1 MYAMKKY
8 VLFMVCIL
16 CSATAFA
23 QYCSLQKGQK
33 LYYEVLTG
41 EKKIE
46 TCTSV
51 VGVETKNDSTFI
63 TLGDF
68 APKMNEKMKDTLFYS
83 KVAYANGNTLVYL
96 QDGESMKNNML
107 GMMAA
112 ALNRNDMTAAKEKF
126 DVSGQICLLLNEK
139 QKEGDKIKAN
149 EMSIR
154 IKPVTMT
161 VSMKGQYEGTET
173 ISTPAGKFDCV
184 KVTYSMKVKFFMFSE
199 ESQIT
204 EWYAKGVGLVKH
216 EEASRKLRQKMVKT
230 LTKITEKP
238 LS

>member
-1 MYAMKKY
+1 MKRY
-8 VLFMVCIL
+8 VLLMVCML
-16 CSATAFA
+16 CTMMTSA

-33 LYYEVLTG
+33 LYYEVLAG

-46 TCTSV
+46 TYTSV
-51 VGVETKNDSTFI
+51 VKVESKADSTLV

-68 APKMNEKMKDTLFYS
+68 VPKMNDKMKDTLFYR
-83 KVAYANGNTLVYL
+83 KVAYANGNTLFYL
-96 QDGESMKNNML
+96 QDGESMKNNLL

-112 ALNRNDMTAAKEKF
+112 ALNKNDMTAAKEKF
-126 DVSGQICLLLNEK
+126 DVTGQICLLLNEK
-139 QKEGDKIKAN
+139 QKGGDKIKAN

-173 ISTPAGKFDCV
+173 ISTPAGRFDCV
-184 KVTYSMKVKFFMFSE
+184 KVTYSMKMKFFMFSE

-216 EEASRKLRQKMVKT
+216 EEVSRKLGQKMVKT
-230 LTKITEKP
+230 LTKITKEP

>member
-1 MYAMKKY
+1 MKIY
-8 VLFMVCIL
+8 VLIIACML
-16 CSATAFA
+16 CSTTAFA

-46 TCTSV
+46 TYTSV

-68 APKMNEKMKDTLFYS
+68 APKMNEKMKDTLFYH

-96 QDGESMKNNML
+96 QDEESMKNNMFSL
-107 GMMAA
+107 MAA
-112 ALNRNDMTAAKEKF
+112 ALNKNDMTAAKEKF
-126 DVSGQICLLLNEK
+126 EVNGQICLLLNEK
-139 QKEGDKIKAN
+139 QKKGDKIKAN

-161 VSMKGQYEGTET
+161 VSKKGEYEGTET
-173 ISTPAGKFDCV
+173 ISTPAGQFDCV
-184 KVTYSMKVKFFMFSE
+184 KVTYSMKMKFFMFSD

-216 EEASRKLRQKMVKT
+216 EEKSRKLGQKMVKT
-230 LTKITEKP
+230 LTKIAE
-238 LS
+238 

>member
-1 MYAMKKY
+1 MKIY
-8 VLFMVCIL
+8 VLIIACML
-16 CSATAFA
+16 CSTTAFA

-46 TCTSV
+46 TYTSV

-68 APKMNEKMKDTLFYS
+68 APKMNEKMKDTLFYH

-96 QDGESMKNNML
+96 QDEESMK
-107 GMMAA
+107 
-112 ALNRNDMTAAKEKF
+112 AKEKF
-126 DVSGQICLLLNEK
+126 DVNGQICLLLNEK
-139 QKEGDKIKAN
+139 QKKGDKIKAS

-161 VSMKGQYEGTET
+161 VSMKGEYEGTET
-173 ISTPAGKFDCV
+173 ISTPAGQFDCV
-184 KVTYSMKVKFFMFSE
+184 KVTYSMKMKFFMFSD

-204 EWYAKGVGLVKH
+204 EWYAKDVGLVKH
-216 EEASRKLRQKMVKT
+216 EEKSRKLGQKMVKT
-230 LTKITEKP
+230 LTKIAE
-238 LS
+238 

>member
-1 MYAMKKY
+1 MKNY
-8 VLFMVCIL
+8 VLIIVCML
-16 CSATAFA
+16 CSTTAFA

-46 TCTSV
+46 TYTSV

-68 APKMNEKMKDTLFYS
+68 APKMNEKMKDTLFYR

-96 QDGESMKNNML
+96 QDGESMKNNMF

-126 DVSGQICLLLNEK
+126 DVSGQICLLLNERQRK
-139 QKEGDKIKAN
+139 GDKIKAN

-161 VSMKGQYEGTET
+161 VSMKGEYEGTET
-173 ISTPAGKFDCV
+173 ISTPAGQFDCV
-184 KVTYSMKVKFFMFSE
+184 KVTYSMKMKFFMFSD

-204 EWYAKGVGLVKH
+204 EWYAKGVGLVKQ
-216 EEASRKLRQKMVKT
+216 EEKGRKLGQKMVKT
-230 LTKITEKP
+230 LTKIAE
-238 LS
+238 